1 MRNSIILLAF
11 ILIACSSNAQDN
23 KQAQELK
30 FPQDTVINFEQSV
43 LFFPGGREAQD
54 RFYLQLDSLKEGS
67 ISNLNI
73 WQVGGSHVQGG
84 SFPRQL
90 RDHFQTLWGKG
101 EIGVFFPRQLAGTH
115 EDKTVRMTA
124 EGKWFAPMLT
134 KTSKEEKPRYGIT
147 GFAARCD
154 STASI
159 GLNTNNSKK
168 KKENWTFKQI
178 RLLGYASSEKAYPEL
193 YVDNKKCEHQF
204 DSLTATYFY
213 DLPKATDSVRVDF
226 VVPEGEHFVFT
237 GLQPITGEKGI
248 NYFASGVNGARVT
261 AWGDQCA
268 DLEREL
274 RIVNPDL
281 VIFGL
286 GINDSACDSL
296 KFSPDKFK
304 DGYRR
309 LIKKV
314 QNVNPNCAMIFITN
328 NDSYRYVKGG
338 MDYNPNA
345 DEVRLAMIEL
355 ATEYNAG
362 VWDLYGVMGE
372 RGSVHKWLEVGYI
385 SKDKLHFSPKGCRRI
400 ADLLFEAILADREN
414 PEDSEE
420 FEDSEECLTVQP
432 MRN

>member
-1 MRNSIILLAF
+1 MRNSILLLAF
-11 ILIACSSNAQDN
+11 ILIACTSNAQDN
-23 KQAQELK
+23 KKEENLK
-30 FPQDTVINFEQSV
+30 FPQDTVINFEKSV
-43 LFFPGGREAQD
+43 LYFPGGRDAQD
-54 RFYLQLDSLKEGS
+54 RFYLQLDSLKKES
-67 ISNLNI
+67 LSHNLNI

-90 RDHFQTLWGKG
+90 MDHFQKLGGKG
-101 EIGVFFPRQLAGTH
+101 ESGIFFPRQLAGTH

-159 GLNTNNSKK
+159 GLNTNPKK
-168 KKENWTFKQI
+168 RKNGWRFKQI

-193 YVDNKKCEHQF
+193 YVGNKKCKHEF

-213 DLPKATDSVRVDF
+213 DLPTLTDSVRVDF
-226 VVPEGEHFVFT
+226 VVPKGEYFVFT

-261 AWGDQCA
+261 AWADQCA

-274 RIVNPDL
+274 QIVNPDL

-304 DGYRR
+304 NGYRR

-314 QNVNPNCAMIFITN
+314 HSANPDCAMIFITN

-338 MDYNPNA
+338 MDYNYNA
-345 DEVRLAMIEL
+345 DEVRIAMIEL
-355 ATEYNAG
+355 AAEYNAA

-372 RGSVHKWLEVGYI
+372 RGSVHKWLKAGYI
-385 SKDKLHFSPKGCRRI
+385 SKDKLHFTPKGYRRI
-400 ADLLFEAILADREN
+400 ADLIFEAILADREN
-414 PEDSEE
+414 PEESNDSEE
-420 FEDSEECLTVQP
+420 AEESLTVEP